1 MTKAAIKLINEKV
14 NELNALV
21 EKKSGNKNPDYY
33 KTLKESK
40 LWTAI
45 QMLVTYPEKAAT
57 EDYIIALAQPMTQK
71 TVIEIQE
78 GDNFL
83 ELTKKYINKPGAAII
98 KAIEEQGF
106 KLDGM
111 TVVKA

>member
-1 MTKAAIKLINEKV
+1 MTKATIKLINEKV

-45 QMLVTYPEKAAT
+45 QMLVADPEGTAT
-57 EDYIIALAQPMTQK
+57 EDYIATLAQPMTQK

>member
-1 MTKAAIKLINEKV
+1 MTKATIKLINEKV

-45 QMLVTYPEKAAT
+45 QMLVTVPEETAT
-57 EDYIIALAQPMTQK
+57 EDYIASLAQPMTQR

-83 ELTKKYINKPGAAII
+83 ELTKKYINKPGAAIV

-111 TVVKA
+111 IVVKA

>member
-1 MTKAAIKLINEKV
+1 MTKATIKLINEKV

-45 QMLVTYPEKAAT
+45 QMLVTWPEKADT
-57 EDYIIALAQPMTQK
+57 DDYIAALAQPTTQK

-98 KAIEEQGF
+98 KAIEERGF

>member
-1 MTKAAIKLINEKV
+1 MTKATIKLMNEKV
-14 NELNALV
+14 NELEDRV

-33 KTLKESK
+33 KTLNEFK
-40 LWTAI
+40 LWCAI
-45 QMLVTYPEKAAT
+45 KLLAT
-57 EDYIIALAQPMTQK
+57 EPESEATEEYITKLAQPMAQK
-71 TVIEIQE
+71 TVIEVNE

-83 ELTKKYINKPGAAII
+83 DLTKKYINKPGSAIL
-98 KAIEEQGF
+98 KAIEAAGF

>member
-1 MTKAAIKLINEKV
+1 MTKVTIKLINEKV

-45 QMLVTYPEKAAT
+45 QMLVTDPEGTAT
-57 EDYIIALAQPMTQK
+57 EDYIAALAQPMTQR
-71 TVIEIQE
+71 TVIEIRE